1 MVRGRRKREV
11 RVRRAVPDYRRMR
24 SRLVTTAYLIL
35 ILGVV
40 SALLAPLATPGAEM
54 TPEYLI
60 GVILERP
67 PLLSVLAL
75 VVTAA
80 LSTFLVVKAYA
91 IYLYF
96 RTIDALTK
104 MMEGRVPQPA
114 MPQPTPMATPTP
126 TPTPT
131 APARVMPARAPV
143 SRETTPV
150 APSPVV
156 TPRAAPT
163 RPPTPTV
170 PPRQVTPQVQP
181 AQRAVQPSAS
191 QPQRVQPQPRPTAPV
206 AQPQPQPAPSVS
218 SKKCPYCGRV
228 LPFGD
233 LHTVCPYCGRRLK

>member
-1 MVRGRRKREV
+1 MVRGRKRKRDV
-11 RVRRAVPDYRRMR
+11 RVRRAAPDYRRMR

-35 ILGVV
+35 LLGVV

-91 IYLYF
+91 VYLYF
-96 RTIDALTK
+96 RTIDALTR
-104 MMEGRVPQPA
+104 MMEAGVPQPA
-114 MPQPTPMATPTP
+114 VPQPTPIAAPTP
-126 TPTPT
+126 TPS
-131 APARVMPARAPV
+131 ARVMPTRTPPV
-143 SRETTPV
+143 SRGTTPIT
-150 APSPVV
+150 PSPMV
-156 TPRAAPT
+156 TPRVTPT
-163 RPPTPTV
+163 QPPTPTV
-170 PPRQVTPQVQP
+170 PSRQVTQQVQP
-181 AQRAVQPSAS
+181 TQRAVQPSVP
-191 QPQRVQPQPRPTAPV
+191 QPQRVQPQPQPTAPV
-206 AQPQPQPAPSVS
+206 AQPQPRPTPSVS